1 MGRFEYSKEFSE
13 LERHWLDPATKTI
26 FSFARGGMAGAI
38 HNANRYEVSNN
49 LPVLIYSEN
58 QDFDPGKNQYHC
70 VVREQHGDAMS
81 TVRDEWADT
90 APCDAGELFRQYVYP
105 RRMTLPGTT
114 VRVIG

>member
-1 MGRFEYSKEFSE
+1 MTDAGATGNQGGCVWIFDPLFDGGMGRLGYSKEFSE

-70 VVREQHGDAMS
+70 VVREL
-81 TVRDEWADT
+81 VRGCNVDR
-90 APCDAGELFRQYVYP
+90 P
-105 RRMTLPGTT
+105 
-114 VRVIG
+114 